1 MILIHY
7 GEIGLKGK
15 NRHSFEERLLNNVRK
30 ALGGKAESARIFQKR
45 IFVELAKAEEAGSG
59 EGQDSGAKTLNPK
72 PQNQNAEHATQLSQE
87 EEAASALRKV
97 PGIEWFAFAKECEP
111 EIEAI
116 WGEIKGNLGEFG
128 GKTFAVRTKRSDKEF
143 PLKSMEVSG
152 EIGSRIGEKTKSKVD
167 LGNPQITAHIEI
179 MKGKALVFFGKEKG
193 FGGLP
198 VGSAGKVLCLMS
210 GGIDSPVAA
219 ALMMKRGCEV
229 DFLHI
234 HPFEENG
241 AKKVQ
246 KSKIGKLIKSLD
258 GFQQRGAKLF
268 AIPYA
273 GFYARSGEVERRYE
287 LVVFRRYLYK
297 LAEQIAKEYGYL
309 GIVSGDALGQVAS
322 QTLENIGCAQS
333 GLEIPV
339 FRPLISMDKMEIV
352 EIAEKLGT
360 YEESIKEYVDC
371 CSLVS
376 VKNPITKARREVVEE
391 YYGKMG
397 IPKLIGENV
406 EGLKKG

>member
-30 ALGGKAESARIFQKR
+30 ALGGSAESAKIFQKR
-45 IFVELAKAEEAGSG
+45 IFVELADTRGAG
-59 EGQDSGAKTLNPK
+59 EGGTGNAKP
-72 PQNQNAEHATQLSQE
+72 ATHGSQE
-87 EEAASALRKV
+87 DAVASALRKV
-97 PGIEWFAFAKECEP
+97 PGIEWFAFAQECEP
-111 EIEAI
+111 EIGAI
-116 WGEIKGNLGEFG
+116 WEKVKGNLHEFE

-179 MKGKALVFFGKEKG
+179 MKGKALVFFKKEKG

-198 VGSAGKVLCLMS
+198 VGSAGKILCLMS

-234 HPFEENG
+234 HPFEEKG
-241 AKKVQ
+241 AEKVQ
-246 KSKIGKLIKSLD
+246 KSKIGKLIEILN
-258 GFQQRGAKLF
+258 GFQQREAKLF
-268 AIPYA
+268 AIAYA
-273 GFYARSGEVERRYE
+273 GFYAQSGQVERRYE

-297 LAEQIAKEYGYL
+297 LAEKIAKEYGYL
-309 GIVSGDALGQVAS
+309 GVVSGDALGQVAS

-352 EIAEKLGT
+352 EIAEKIGT
-360 YEESIKEYVDC
+360 YEESIKEYTDC

-376 VKNPITKARREVVEE
+376 VKSPVTKARRGTVEE
-391 YYGKMG
+391 YYEKME
-397 IPKLIGENV
+397 IPKLIKENI
-406 EGLKKG
+406 EEIKKGEKKGSP